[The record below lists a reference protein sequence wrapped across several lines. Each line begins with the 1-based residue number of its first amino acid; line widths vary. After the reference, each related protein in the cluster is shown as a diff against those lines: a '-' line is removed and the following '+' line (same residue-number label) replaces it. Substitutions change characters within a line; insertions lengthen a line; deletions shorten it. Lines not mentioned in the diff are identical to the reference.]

1 MALVYWVA
9 QQTTTRNTS
18 KAWQS
23 MPCTS
28 LSPNPL
34 LQQTNIIYS
43 HMAVT
48 VFEDKLCLLAT
59 TSEMVNSA
67 EATWGH
73 IRGESGEE
81 VKKEGPMHTL

>member
-1 MALVYWVA
+1 
-9 QQTTTRNTS
+9 
-18 KAWQS
+18 
-23 MPCTS
+23 
-28 LSPNPL
+28 
-34 LQQTNIIYS
+34 
-43 HMAVT
+43 MAVT